1 VLVQSTTSQHRI
13 SNATDGIQAAVTASE
28 SGGYEE
34 LLIP

>member
-1 VLVQSTTSQHRI
+1 MVMTTTSWPRI
-13 SNATDGIQAAVTASE
+13 REVTGELKAAFAAIE